1 MATPPKRRFWAVLD
15 PWLLSVAL
23 IWGGNFAVYKLVLAQ
38 VTPLVVVG
46 VRYGLM
52 ALPLLLA
59 ARVLTSH
66 PPLDRAHWGALLY
79 AGLVVQ
85 SVQQLSFIVG
95 VNLATA
101 VEAALLTSTM
111 PIWTALIAVGMGQE
125 RLTRLNWVG
134 VLVGFVGV
142 AMVVLGGADTAHLVG
157 MGRVMGDLLLLGA
170 AVLYGY
176 FTVLVKPLVEEH
188 GGLQTVAWCYAL
200 GSLVIVPAAGRDL
213 VATDWLALTPLT
225 WFLLVGYIG
234 ALAGVYGFTVW
245 YTSVGRTSAART
257 AAYQYLVP
265 VIAMVTAAILLGER
279 LQALQLMG
287 AAVTLA
293 GLAMSR
299 WPAEGAAA

>member
-1 MATPPKRRFWAVLD
+1 MPNSRFWAVLD

-23 IWGGNFAVYKLVLAQ
+23 IWGGNFVVYKLVLAH

-52 ALPLLLA
+52 APPLLLV
-59 ARVLTSH
+59 ARLLSSRPFVGRQH
-66 PPLDRAHWGALLY
+66 FGALLY

-85 SVQQLSFIVG
+85 SVQQLGFIAG

-125 RLTRLNWVG
+125 RLTRLNWTG
-134 VLVGFVGV
+134 VLVGFLGV
-142 AMVVLGGADTAHLVG
+142 AMVVFGGKNGANQVAAGRLVG
-157 MGRVMGDLLLLGA
+157 DVLLIGA

-176 FTVLVKPLVEEH
+176 FTVLAKPLVEEY
-188 GGLQTVAWCYAL
+188 GGLQTVACCYAL
-200 GSLVIVPAAGRDL
+200 GALVIVPAAGRDL
-213 VATDWLALTPLT
+213 IATDWTALPPAT
-225 WFLLVGYIG
+225 WFWLVGYIG
-234 ALAGVYGFTVW
+234 ALAGVYGFAVW
-245 YTSVGRTSAART
+245 YTSVGKTSAAKT

-265 VIAMVTAAILLGER
+265 VVAMAAAAIVLGER
-279 LQALQLMG
+279 PQPLQLVG

-293 GLAMSR
+293 GLAMTR
-299 WPAEGAAA
+299 WPAGDVAA